1 MQLLQFNFYPI
12 PSELAGSCLFRDHSV
27 ERPQVRMDG
36 ESYRQSVLVFLK
48 IGPVQLSSSGMVG
61 ASQNHPF
68 LALGK

>member
-1 MQLLQFNFYPI
+1 MQQLQFNIYPI
-12 PSELAGSCLFRDHSV
+12 PDESEESCLFRDHSV

-36 ESYRQSVLVFLK
+36 ESYTQSVLVILK
-48 IGPVQLSSSGMVG
+48 IEPMQLSSCGMVG

>member
-1 MQLLQFNFYPI
+1 MQQLQFNFYPI
-12 PSELAGSCLFRDHSV
+12 PSESAGSCLFRDHSV
-27 ERPQVRMDG
+27 ERAQVRMHG
-36 ESYRQSVLVFLK
+36 ESYTQSVLVFLK